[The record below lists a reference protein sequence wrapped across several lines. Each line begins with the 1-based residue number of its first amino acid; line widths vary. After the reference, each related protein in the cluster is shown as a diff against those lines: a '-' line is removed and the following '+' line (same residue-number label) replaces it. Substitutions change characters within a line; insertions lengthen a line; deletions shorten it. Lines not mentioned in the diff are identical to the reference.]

1 MQESAEPVTA
11 PVVPVGVAISTF
23 GRRIALS
30 RCLRSLAEG
39 GAHPAEVVVVD
50 QSRDA
55 SARPV
60 VDAVDQL
67 RNVRHVGQAA
77 IGLGVAQN
85 EAVRQTTTPIVAVLD
100 DDCVADT
107 DWVAGLHRVLG
118 PGTAVDVVGGR
129 VLPLDDG
136 SEGLHAV
143 SSRSSTTPRG
153 FRDRAR
159 PWEVGS
165 GNNFAFRREWFERVG
180 GCDER
185 LGPGSPGRGAVDID
199 LFYRLL
205 RAGARVRY
213 EPSLLVYHERKTRRE
228 RRARRVPYGYGMGAA
243 CAIWLRERDWYALR
257 VFGTWIAMR
266 GALLARAAGRRH
278 WASVWEELLVL
289 GGTARGVMHGLRTK
303 EPVR

>member
-1 MQESAEPVTA
+1 MPVHELPQFLGEEHGDDREAEPVASLLDRALELRAELPPDDGYAWPTRLVARAAQRRDVTHARSSRRRRPVPASDRASTIGTMQESAEPVTA

-23 GRRIALS
+23 GRRIALR

-107 DWVAGLHRVLG
+107 DWVAGLYRVLG

-129 VLPLDDG
+129 
-136 SEGLHAV
+136 
-143 SSRSSTTPRG
+143 
-153 FRDRAR
+153 
-159 PWEVGS
+159 
-165 GNNFAFRREWFERVG
+165 
-180 GCDER
+180 
-185 LGPGSPGRGAVDID
+185 
-199 LFYRLL
+199 
-205 RAGARVRY
+205 
-213 EPSLLVYHERKTRRE
+213 
-228 RRARRVPYGYGMGAA
+228 
-243 CAIWLRERDWYALR
+243 
-257 VFGTWIAMR
+257 
-266 GALLARAAGRRH
+266 
-278 WASVWEELLVL
+278 
-289 GGTARGVMHGLRTK
+289 
-303 EPVR
+303 